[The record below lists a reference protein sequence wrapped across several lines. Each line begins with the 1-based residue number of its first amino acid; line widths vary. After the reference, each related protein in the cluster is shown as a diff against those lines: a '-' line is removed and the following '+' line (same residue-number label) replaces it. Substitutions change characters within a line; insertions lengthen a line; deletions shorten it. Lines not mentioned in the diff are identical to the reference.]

1 MGAKT
6 EVAIAAAPLGVS
18 RMRVRGSAVELRALL
33 RRWWGFFFVVLA
45 VTLPYFSTVIGLP
58 ALPLFWAVQQG
69 LDARAS
75 LALLT
80 HSLPAILLCWAL
92 REQMLPTRWLQAEQ
106 ALPLTSVQIRRADL
120 VVLLLA
126 QTPWILLTAGSMLA
140 WRLASPAWM
149 RGLWWGA
156 GLGFLISLLLSSG
169 VGLLLMRAHRRR
181 GVRTQTSTRIVAQA
195 PTQLRANTPIS
206 TWRVLLWLPLWRG
219 PARPVMAAQVQG
231 LLLAGL
237 SLALAWVWPLHASWF
252 LALFALVVMGFAARV
267 HSQASRCYE
276 PLRLASHSLPVAD
289 EGWAW
294 RLMVLAWVP
303 AGLSW
308 LALVLTLLAGPWAL
322 APRAAPLFLL
332 FGLVAPVLAIVF
344 RGGTADLRAGRW
356 LLTWGVWVALAS
368 EALL

>member
-1 MGAKT
+1 
-6 EVAIAAAPLGVS
+6 
-18 RMRVRGSAVELRALL
+18 MRVRGSAVELRALL

-69 LDARAS
+69 LELRAL
-75 LALLT
+75 LALLA
-80 HSLPAILLCWAL
+80 HALPALLLCWAL
-92 REQMLPTRWLQAEQ
+92 REQMLPTRWLQAER
-106 ALPLTSVQIRRADL
+106 ALPLTDAQIRRADL
-120 VVLLLA
+120 AVLLLA

-156 GLGFLISLLLSSG
+156 GLGFVISLLLSSG
-169 VGLLLMRAHRRR
+169 LGLLLMQAHRRR
-181 GVRTQTSTRIVAQA
+181 LVQTQVPSRIAVQT
-195 PTQLRANTPIS
+195 PIKRRANTPIS

-219 PARPVMAAQVQG
+219 PARPVLVAQLQG

-237 SLALAWVWPLHASWF
+237 SLALAWAWPLHAAWF
-252 LALFALVVMGFAARV
+252 LALFTLVVMGFAARV
-267 HSQASRCYE
+267 HSLAMRCYE
-276 PLRLASHSLPVAD
+276 PLRMASHSLPVAD
-289 EGWAW
+289 EGWVW

-308 LALVLTLLAGPWAL
+308 FALLLTLLAGPWAL

-332 FGLVAPVLAIVF
+332 FGLVAPLLAIVF

-356 LLTWGVWVALAS
+356 LLSWGVWVALAS